1 MMKKSIKTIL
11 SNQLSRKYK
20 FIASPILKRA
30 KSKYQKKVNQYA
42 QLYHSTSIKPH
53 QILYQVRDGKSI
65 TDSPYAIFLGL
76 NVHEAFSNYQHI
88 WVVDHPDTLVF
99 YQEKFKVFQNVLF
112 VIKESNEYLKALTE
126 SKFLINNATFPA
138 YFTKK
143 PQQIYI
149 NTWHGTPL
157 KHMGFDVKNNLKGSQ
172 NTMKN
177 FLASDYMISP
187 NAHTT
192 NIFKHAFKLDGLYS
206 GEILEMGYPRIDL
219 TINTT
224 AKEARKYLAEHLNLK
239 KKPII
244 LYCPTWRGKNVNDP
258 ENSLL
263 NVFEEIKLLNQKL
276 PYQVLVKVHPFVYSK
291 AKEMPELKPYL
302 VPDFLDTNQL
312 MPAVDLMITD
322 YSSIFFDFLVTDKPI
337 VFYVPDLDKYQ
348 NERGV
353 YINLCALPGPVAD
366 NIQDVITLVSNE
378 SYKDADVQEKYA
390 KFKHDFVN
398 YENGSVTERLIE
410 SVFLNQQDTSSK
422 NASHQ
427 QKEKILLYPGGMKHN
442 GITTSVINLLAN
454 INYDKYDVTVFTNN
468 TNNVEQLNNLQSL
481 NDNVRIVLRRGPM
494 IATFKELYQN
504 EFVRQRGIYKSFE
517 KRLYPKALFEREFRK
532 IFGDSQFDYAIDYS
546 GYAMFWSN
554 LILASGAKKKYI
566 LLHSDI
572 KSDMERTV
580 KGKRPHYQNLKGV
593 ISLYPYFDK
602 LVSVSEATKKLNQ
615 SNFGGL
621 KLKNRHIASR
631 NTINIKKINQ
641 LVDDDSDLF
650 EKNGTPVLATLTE
663 HGMEAIEFSQDDFKI
678 VSVGRLSPEKGFDLL
693 IKAVAEL
700 VPKYPQ
706 LKLYILGDGPLKGTL
721 KSLVEQLGIQN
732 HVYFLGQR
740 RNPFYI
746 VKRAD
751 VFALTSHYEGQSMV
765 ILEALTV
772 GTNVLASDIIAN
784 RYVLEDEKYGMLV
797 EKNEVDI
804 AKGLEQ
810 FINGTNKDY
819 AKFDAVAYNEE
830 TIQEFYSL
838 LER

>member
-76 NVHEAFSNYQHI
+76 NAHETFSNYQHI

-99 YQEKFKVFQNVLF
+99 YQEKFKVFQNVSF

-157 KHMGFDVKNNLKGSQ
+157 KYMGFDVKNNLKGSQ

-206 GEILEMGYPRIDL
+206 GEILEIGYPRIDL

-224 AKEARKYLAEHLNLK
+224 ANEAREYLAEHLNLK
-239 KKPII
+239 KNPII

-276 PYQVLVKVHPFVYSK
+276 PHQVLVKVHPFVYSK

-353 YINLCALPGPVAD
+353 YIDLCALPGPVAD

-390 KFKHDFVN
+390 KFKHNFVN

-422 NASHQ
+422 NASHH

-554 LILASGAKKKYI
+554 LVLASGAKKKYI

-631 NTINIKKINQ
+631 NTINIEKINQ

-650 EKNGTPVLATLTE
+650 EKNGTPVLPTLTE

-700 VPKYPQ
+700 APKYPQ

-740 RNPFYI
+740 RNPFFI

>member
-1 MMKKSIKTIL
+1 MKKSIKTIL

-76 NVHEAFSNYQHI
+76 NAHETFSNYQHI

-99 YQEKFKVFQNVLF
+99 YQEKFKVFQNVSF

-206 GEILEMGYPRIDL
+206 GEILEIGYPRIDL

-224 AKEARKYLAEHLNLK
+224 ANEAREYLAEHLNLK
-239 KKPII
+239 KNPII

-276 PYQVLVKVHPFVYSK
+276 PHQVLVKVHPFVYSK

-353 YINLCALPGPVAD
+353 YIDLCALPGPVAD

-378 SYKDADVQEKYA
+378 SYKDADVQGKYA
-390 KFKHDFVN
+390 KFKHNFVN

-422 NASHQ
+422 NASHH

-554 LILASGAKKKYI
+554 LVLASGAKKKYI

-650 EKNGTPVLATLTE
+650 EKNGTPVLPTLTE

-700 VPKYPQ
+700 APKYPQ

-740 RNPFYI
+740 RNPFFI

-772 GTNVLASDIIAN
+772 GTHVLASDIIAN

>member
-76 NVHEAFSNYQHI
+76 NAHETFSNYQHI

-99 YQEKFKVFQNVLF
+99 YQEKFKVFQNVSF

-143 PQQIYI
+143 PEQVYI

-192 NIFKHAFKLDGLYS
+192 NIFKYAFKLDGLYS
-206 GEILEMGYPRIDL
+206 GEILEIGYPRIDL

-224 AKEARKYLAEHLNLK
+224 ANEAREYLAEHLNLK
-239 KKPII
+239 KNPII

-263 NVFEEIKLLNQKL
+263 NIFEEIKLLNQKL
-276 PYQVLVKVHPFVYSK
+276 PHQVLVKVHPFVYSK

-353 YINLCALPGPVAD
+353 YIDLCALPGPVAD

-390 KFKHDFVN
+390 KFKHNFVN

-422 NASHQ
+422 NASHH

-554 LILASGAKKKYI
+554 LVLASGAKKKYI

-631 NTINIKKINQ
+631 NTINIEKINQ
-641 LVDDDSDLF
+641 LVDEDSDLF
-650 EKNGTPVLATLTE
+650 EKNGTPVLPTLTE

-700 VPKYPQ
+700 APKYPQ

-740 RNPFYI
+740 RNPFFI

-772 GTNVLASDIIAN
+772 GTHVLASDIIAN

-819 AKFDAVAYNEE
+819 TKFDAVAYNEE

>member
-76 NVHEAFSNYQHI
+76 NAHETFSNYQHI

-99 YQEKFKVFQNVLF
+99 YQEKFKVFQNVSF

-143 PQQIYI
+143 PEQVYI

-177 FLASDYMISP
+177 FLASDYIISP

-192 NIFKHAFKLDGLYS
+192 NIFKHTFKLDGLYS
-206 GEILEMGYPRIDL
+206 GEILEIGYPRIDL

-224 AKEARKYLAEHLNLK
+224 ANEAREYLAEHLNLK
-239 KKPII
+239 KNPII

-263 NVFEEIKLLNQKL
+263 NIFEEIKLLNQKL
-276 PYQVLVKVHPFVYSK
+276 PHQVLVKVHPFVYSK

-353 YINLCALPGPVAD
+353 YIDLCALPGPVAD

-390 KFKHDFVN
+390 KFKHNFVN

-422 NASHQ
+422 NASHH

-554 LILASGAKKKYI
+554 LVLASGAKKKYI

-631 NTINIKKINQ
+631 NTINIEKINQ

-650 EKNGTPVLATLTE
+650 EKNGTPVLPTLTE

-700 VPKYPQ
+700 APKYPQ

-740 RNPFYI
+740 RNPFFI

-772 GTNVLASDIIAN
+772 GTHVLASDIIAN

>member
-76 NVHEAFSNYQHI
+76 NAHETFSNYQHI

-99 YQEKFKVFQNVLF
+99 YQEKFKVFQNVSF

-143 PQQIYI
+143 PEQVYI

-206 GEILEMGYPRIDL
+206 GEILEIGYPRIDL

-224 AKEARKYLAEHLNLK
+224 ANEAREYLAEHLNLK
-239 KKPII
+239 KNPII

-263 NVFEEIKLLNQKL
+263 NIFEEIKLLNQKL
-276 PYQVLVKVHPFVYSK
+276 PHQVLVKVHPFVYSK

-353 YINLCALPGPVAD
+353 YIDLCALPGPVAD

-390 KFKHDFVN
+390 KFKHNFVN

-422 NASHQ
+422 NASHH

-554 LILASGAKKKYI
+554 LVLASDAKKKYI

-631 NTINIKKINQ
+631 NTINIEKINQ

-650 EKNGTPVLATLTE
+650 EKNGTPVLPTLTE

-700 VPKYPQ
+700 APKYPQ

-740 RNPFYI
+740 RNPFFI

>member
-76 NVHEAFSNYQHI
+76 NAHETFSNYQHI
-88 WVVDHPDTLVF
+88 WVVNHPDTLVF
-99 YQEKFKVFQNVLF
+99 YQEKFKVFQNVSF

-206 GEILEMGYPRIDL
+206 GEILEIGYPRIDL

-224 AKEARKYLAEHLNLK
+224 ANEAREYLAEHLNLK
-239 KKPII
+239 KNPII

-276 PYQVLVKVHPFVYSK
+276 PHQVLVKVHPFVYSK

-353 YINLCALPGPVAD
+353 YIDLCALPGPVAD

-378 SYKDADVQEKYA
+378 SYKDADVQGKYA
-390 KFKHDFVN
+390 KFKHNFVN

-422 NASHQ
+422 NASHH

-454 INYDKYDVTVFTNN
+454 INYDKYDVIVFTNN

-554 LILASGAKKKYI
+554 LVLASGAKKKYI

-631 NTINIKKINQ
+631 NTINIEKINQ

-650 EKNGTPVLATLTE
+650 EKNGTPVLPTLTE

-700 VPKYPQ
+700 APKYPQ

-740 RNPFYI
+740 RNPFFI

-772 GTNVLASDIIAN
+772 GTHVLASDIIAN

-819 AKFDAVAYNEE
+819 TKFDAVAYNEE

>member
-76 NVHEAFSNYQHI
+76 NAHETFSNYQHI
-88 WVVDHPDTLVF
+88 WVVNHPDTLVF
-99 YQEKFKVFQNVLF
+99 YQEKFKVFQNVSF

-206 GEILEMGYPRIDL
+206 GEILEIGYPRIDL

-224 AKEARKYLAEHLNLK
+224 ANEAREYLAEHLNLK
-239 KKPII
+239 KNPII

-263 NVFEEIKLLNQKL
+263 NIFEEIKLLNQKL
-276 PYQVLVKVHPFVYSK
+276 PHQVLVKVHPFVYSK

-353 YINLCALPGPVAD
+353 YIDLCALPGPVAD

-390 KFKHDFVN
+390 KFKHNFVN

-422 NASHQ
+422 NASHH

-554 LILASGAKKKYI
+554 LVLASGAKKKYI

-631 NTINIKKINQ
+631 NTINIEKINQ

-650 EKNGTPVLATLTE
+650 EKNGTPVLPTLTE

-700 VPKYPQ
+700 APKYPQ

-740 RNPFYI
+740 RNPFFI

-819 AKFDAVAYNEE
+819 AKFNAVAYNEE

>member
-1 MMKKSIKTIL
+1 MKKSIKTIL

-76 NVHEAFSNYQHI
+76 NAHETFSNYQHI

-99 YQEKFKVFQNVLF
+99 YQEKFKVFQNVSF

-143 PQQIYI
+143 PQQLYI

-206 GEILEMGYPRIDL
+206 GEILEIGYPRIDL

-224 AKEARKYLAEHLNLK
+224 ANEAREYLAEHLNLK
-239 KKPII
+239 KNPII

-276 PYQVLVKVHPFVYSK
+276 PHQVLVKVHPFVYSK

-353 YINLCALPGPVAD
+353 YIDLCALPGPVAD

-378 SYKDADVQEKYA
+378 SYKDADVQGKYA
-390 KFKHDFVN
+390 KFKHNFVN

-422 NASHQ
+422 NASHH

-554 LILASGAKKKYI
+554 LVLASGAKKKYI

-631 NTINIKKINQ
+631 NTINIEKINQ

-650 EKNGTPVLATLTE
+650 EKNGTPVLPTLTE

-700 VPKYPQ
+700 APKYPQ

-740 RNPFYI
+740 RNPFFI

-772 GTNVLASDIIAN
+772 GTHVLASDIIAN

-819 AKFDAVAYNEE
+819 TKFDAVAYNEE

>member
-76 NVHEAFSNYQHI
+76 NAHETFSNYQHI

-99 YQEKFKVFQNVLF
+99 YQEKFKVFQNVSF

-143 PQQIYI
+143 PEQVYI

-206 GEILEMGYPRIDL
+206 GEILEIGYPRIDL

-224 AKEARKYLAEHLNLK
+224 ANEAREYLAEHLNLK
-239 KKPII
+239 KNPII

-276 PYQVLVKVHPFVYSK
+276 PHQVLVKVHPFVYSK

-353 YINLCALPGPVAD
+353 YIDLCALPGPVAD

-390 KFKHDFVN
+390 KFKHNFVN

-422 NASHQ
+422 NASHH

-554 LILASGAKKKYI
+554 LVLASGAKKKYI

-631 NTINIKKINQ
+631 NTINIEKINQ

-650 EKNGTPVLATLTE
+650 EKNGTPVLPTLTE

-700 VPKYPQ
+700 APKYPQ

-740 RNPFYI
+740 RNPFFI

-784 RYVLEDEKYGMLV
+784 RYVLEDEKFGMLV

>member
-1 MMKKSIKTIL
+1 MKKSIKTIL

-76 NVHEAFSNYQHI
+76 NAHETFSNYQHI

-99 YQEKFKVFQNVLF
+99 YQEKFKVFQNVSF

-206 GEILEMGYPRIDL
+206 GEILEIGYPRIDL

-224 AKEARKYLAEHLNLK
+224 ANEAREYLAEHLNLK
-239 KKPII
+239 KNPII

-258 ENSLL
+258 ENTLL
-263 NVFEEIKLLNQKL
+263 NIFEEIKLLNQKL
-276 PYQVLVKVHPFVYSK
+276 PHQVLVKVHPFVYSK

-353 YINLCALPGPVAD
+353 YIDLCALPGPVAD

-390 KFKHDFVN
+390 KFKHNFVN

-422 NASHQ
+422 NASHH

-554 LILASGAKKKYI
+554 LVLASGAKKKYI

-631 NTINIKKINQ
+631 NTINIEKINQ

-650 EKNGTPVLATLTE
+650 EKNGTPVLPTLTE

-700 VPKYPQ
+700 APKYPQ

-740 RNPFYI
+740 RNPFFI

-772 GTNVLASDIIAN
+772 GTHVLASDIIAN

-819 AKFDAVAYNEE
+819 TKFDAVAYNEE

>member
-1 MMKKSIKTIL
+1 MKKSIKTIL

-76 NVHEAFSNYQHI
+76 NAHETFSNYQHI

-99 YQEKFKVFQNVLF
+99 YQEKFKVFQNVSF

-143 PQQIYI
+143 PEQVYI

-206 GEILEMGYPRIDL
+206 GEILEIGYPRIDL

-224 AKEARKYLAEHLNLK
+224 ANEAREYLAEHLNLK
-239 KKPII
+239 KSPII

-263 NVFEEIKLLNQKL
+263 NIFEEIKLLNQKL
-276 PYQVLVKVHPFVYSK
+276 PHQVLVKVHPFVYSK

-353 YINLCALPGPVAD
+353 YIDLCALPGPVAD

-390 KFKHDFVN
+390 KFKHNFVN

-422 NASHQ
+422 NASHH

-631 NTINIKKINQ
+631 NTINIEKINQ

-650 EKNGTPVLATLTE
+650 EKNGTPVLPTLTE

-700 VPKYPQ
+700 APKYPQ

-740 RNPFYI
+740 RNPFFI

-819 AKFDAVAYNEE
+819 TKFDAVAYNEE

>member
-1 MMKKSIKTIL
+1 MKKSIKTIL

-76 NVHEAFSNYQHI
+76 NAHETFSNYQHI

-99 YQEKFKVFQNVLF
+99 YQEKFKVFQNVSF

-157 KHMGFDVKNNLKGSQ
+157 KHMGFNVKNNLKGSQ

-206 GEILEMGYPRIDL
+206 GEILEIGYPRIDL

-224 AKEARKYLAEHLNLK
+224 ANEAREYLAEHLNLK

-276 PYQVLVKVHPFVYSK
+276 PHQVLVKVHPFVYSK

-353 YINLCALPGPVAD
+353 YIDLCALPGPVAD

-390 KFKHDFVN
+390 KFKHNFVN

-422 NASHQ
+422 NASHH

-554 LILASGAKKKYI
+554 LVLASGAKKKYI

-631 NTINIKKINQ
+631 NTINIEKINQ

-650 EKNGTPVLATLTE
+650 EKNGTPVLPTLTE

-700 VPKYPQ
+700 APKYPQ

-740 RNPFYI
+740 RNPFFI

>member
-76 NVHEAFSNYQHI
+76 NAHETFSNYQHI

-99 YQEKFKVFQNVLF
+99 YQEKFKVFQNVSF

-206 GEILEMGYPRIDL
+206 GEILEIGYPRIDL

-224 AKEARKYLAEHLNLK
+224 ANEAREYLAEHLNLK
-239 KKPII
+239 KNPII

-276 PYQVLVKVHPFVYSK
+276 PHQVLVKVHPFVYSK

-353 YINLCALPGPVAD
+353 YIDLCALPGPVAD

-390 KFKHDFVN
+390 KFKHNFVN

-422 NASHQ
+422 NASHH

-554 LILASGAKKKYI
+554 LVLASGAKKKYI

-631 NTINIKKINQ
+631 NTINIEKINQ

-650 EKNGTPVLATLTE
+650 EKNGTPVLPTLTE

-700 VPKYPQ
+700 APKYPQ
-706 LKLYILGDGPLKGTL
+706 LKLYILGDGPLKVTL

-740 RNPFYI
+740 RNPFFI

-772 GTNVLASDIIAN
+772 GTHVLASDIIAN

>member
-76 NVHEAFSNYQHI
+76 NAHETFSNYQHI

-99 YQEKFKVFQNVLF
+99 YQEKFKVFQNVSF

-206 GEILEMGYPRIDL
+206 GEILEIGYPRIDL

-224 AKEARKYLAEHLNLK
+224 ANEAREYLAEHLNLK
-239 KKPII
+239 KNPII

-276 PYQVLVKVHPFVYSK
+276 PHQVLVKVHPFVYSK

-353 YINLCALPGPVAD
+353 YIDLCALPGPVAD

-378 SYKDADVQEKYA
+378 SYKDADVQGKYA
-390 KFKHDFVN
+390 KFKHNFVN
-398 YENGSVTERLIE
+398 YENGSMTERLIE

-422 NASHQ
+422 NASHH

-554 LILASGAKKKYI
+554 LVLASGAKKKYI

-631 NTINIKKINQ
+631 NTINIEKINQ

-650 EKNGTPVLATLTE
+650 EKNGTPVLPTLTE

-700 VPKYPQ
+700 APKYPQ

-740 RNPFYI
+740 RNPFFI

-772 GTNVLASDIIAN
+772 GTHVLASDIIAN

-819 AKFDAVAYNEE
+819 TKFDAVAYNEE

>member
-76 NVHEAFSNYQHI
+76 NAHETFSNYQHI

-99 YQEKFKVFQNVLF
+99 YQEKFKVFQNVSF

-206 GEILEMGYPRIDL
+206 GEILEIGYPRIDL

-224 AKEARKYLAEHLNLK
+224 ANEAREYLAEHLNLK
-239 KKPII
+239 KNPII

-276 PYQVLVKVHPFVYSK
+276 PHQVLVKVHPFVYSK

-353 YINLCALPGPVAD
+353 YIDLCALPGPVAD

-378 SYKDADVQEKYA
+378 SYKDADVQGKYA
-390 KFKHDFVN
+390 KFKHNFVN

-422 NASHQ
+422 NASHH

-554 LILASGAKKKYI
+554 LVLASGAKKKYI

-631 NTINIKKINQ
+631 NTINIEKINQ

-650 EKNGTPVLATLTE
+650 EKNGTPVLPTLTE

-700 VPKYPQ
+700 APKYPQ

-740 RNPFYI
+740 RNPFFI

-772 GTNVLASDIIAN
+772 GTHVLASDITAN

>member
-76 NVHEAFSNYQHI
+76 NAHETFSNYQHI

-99 YQEKFKVFQNVLF
+99 YQEKFKVFQNVSF

-206 GEILEMGYPRIDL
+206 GEILEIGYPRIDL

-224 AKEARKYLAEHLNLK
+224 ANEAREYLAEHLNLK
-239 KKPII
+239 KNPII

-258 ENSLL
+258 ENTLL
-263 NVFEEIKLLNQKL
+263 NIFEEIKLLNQKL
-276 PYQVLVKVHPFVYSK
+276 PHQVLVKVHPFVYSK

-353 YINLCALPGPVAD
+353 YIDLCALPGPVAD

-390 KFKHDFVN
+390 KFKHNFVN

-422 NASHQ
+422 NASHH

-554 LILASGAKKKYI
+554 LVLASGAKKKYI

-631 NTINIKKINQ
+631 NTINIEKINQ

-650 EKNGTPVLATLTE
+650 EKNGTPVLPTLTE

-700 VPKYPQ
+700 APKYPQ

-740 RNPFYI
+740 RNPFFI

>member
-1 MMKKSIKTIL
+1 
-11 SNQLSRKYK
+11 
-20 FIASPILKRA
+20 
-30 KSKYQKKVNQYA
+30 
-42 QLYHSTSIKPH
+42 
-53 QILYQVRDGKSI
+53 
-65 TDSPYAIFLGL
+65 
-76 NVHEAFSNYQHI
+76 
-88 WVVDHPDTLVF
+88 
-99 YQEKFKVFQNVLF
+99 
-112 VIKESNEYLKALTE
+112 
-126 SKFLINNATFPA
+126 
-138 YFTKK
+138 
-143 PQQIYI
+143 QQIYI

-206 GEILEMGYPRIDL
+206 GEILEIGYPRIDL

-224 AKEARKYLAEHLNLK
+224 ANEAREYLAEHLNLK
-239 KKPII
+239 KNPII

-276 PYQVLVKVHPFVYSK
+276 PHQVLVKVHPFVYSK

-353 YINLCALPGPVAD
+353 YIDLCALPGPVAD

-378 SYKDADVQEKYA
+378 SYKDADVQGKYA
-390 KFKHDFVN
+390 KFKHNFVN

-422 NASHQ
+422 NASHH

-554 LILASGAKKKYI
+554 LVLASGAKKKYI

-631 NTINIKKINQ
+631 NTINIEKINQ

-650 EKNGTPVLATLTE
+650 EKNGTPVLPTLTE

-700 VPKYPQ
+700 APKYPQ

-740 RNPFYI
+740 RNPFFI

-772 GTNVLASDIIAN
+772 GTHVLASDIIAN

-819 AKFDAVAYNEE
+819 TKFDAVAYNEE

>member
-76 NVHEAFSNYQHI
+76 NAHETFSNYQHI
-88 WVVDHPDTLVF
+88 WIVDHPDTLVF
-99 YQEKFKVFQNVLF
+99 YQEKFKVFQNVSF

-206 GEILEMGYPRIDL
+206 GEILEIGYPRIDL

-224 AKEARKYLAEHLNLK
+224 ANEAREYLAEHLNLK
-239 KKPII
+239 KNPII

-276 PYQVLVKVHPFVYSK
+276 PHQVLVKVHPFVYSK

-353 YINLCALPGPVAD
+353 YIDLCALPGPVAD

-378 SYKDADVQEKYA
+378 SYKDADVQGKYA
-390 KFKHDFVN
+390 KFKHNFVN

-422 NASHQ
+422 NASHH

-554 LILASGAKKKYI
+554 LVLASGAKKKYI

-631 NTINIKKINQ
+631 NTINIEKINQ

-650 EKNGTPVLATLTE
+650 EKNGTPVLPTLTE

-700 VPKYPQ
+700 APKYPQ

-740 RNPFYI
+740 RNPFFI

-772 GTNVLASDIIAN
+772 GTHVLASDIIAN

-819 AKFDAVAYNEE
+819 TKFDAVAYNEE

>member
-65 TDSPYAIFLGL
+65 TDSPYAFFLGL
-76 NVHEAFSNYQHI
+76 NAHETFSNYQHI

-99 YQEKFKVFQNVLF
+99 YQEKFKVFQNVSF

-143 PQQIYI
+143 PEQVYI

-206 GEILEMGYPRIDL
+206 GEILEIGYPRIDL

-224 AKEARKYLAEHLNLK
+224 ANEAREYLAEHLNLK
-239 KKPII
+239 KNPII

-263 NVFEEIKLLNQKL
+263 NIFEEIKLLNQKL
-276 PYQVLVKVHPFVYSK
+276 PHQVLVKVHPFVYSK

-353 YINLCALPGPVAD
+353 YIDLCALPGPVAD

-390 KFKHDFVN
+390 KFKHNFVN

-422 NASHQ
+422 NASHH

-615 SNFGGL
+615 TNFGGL

-663 HGMEAIEFSQDDFKI
+663 HGMEGIEFSQDDFKI

-700 VPKYPQ
+700 APKYPQ

-740 RNPFYI
+740 RNPFFI

-819 AKFDAVAYNEE
+819 TKFDAVAYNEE

>member
-76 NVHEAFSNYQHI
+76 NAHETFSNYQHI

-99 YQEKFKVFQNVLF
+99 YQEKFKVFQNVSF

-206 GEILEMGYPRIDL
+206 GEILEIGYPRIDL

-224 AKEARKYLAEHLNLK
+224 ANEAREYLAEHLNLK
-239 KKPII
+239 KNPII

-276 PYQVLVKVHPFVYSK
+276 PHQVLVKVHPFVYSK

-353 YINLCALPGPVAD
+353 YIDLCALPGPVAD

-390 KFKHDFVN
+390 KFKHNFVN

-422 NASHQ
+422 NASHH

-554 LILASGAKKKYI
+554 LVLASGAKKKYI

-631 NTINIKKINQ
+631 NTINIEKINQ

-650 EKNGTPVLATLTE
+650 EKNGTPVLPTLTE

-700 VPKYPQ
+700 APKYPQ

-740 RNPFYI
+740 RNPFFI

-772 GTNVLASDIIAN
+772 GTHVLASDIIAN

>member
-76 NVHEAFSNYQHI
+76 NAHETFSNYQHI

-99 YQEKFKVFQNVLF
+99 YQEKFKVFQNVSF

-143 PQQIYI
+143 PEQVYI

-206 GEILEMGYPRIDL
+206 GEILEIGYPRIDL

-224 AKEARKYLAEHLNLK
+224 ANEAREYLAEHLNLK
-239 KKPII
+239 KNPII

-276 PYQVLVKVHPFVYSK
+276 PHQVLVKVHPFVYSK

-353 YINLCALPGPVAD
+353 YIDLCALPGPVAD

-390 KFKHDFVN
+390 KFKHNFVN

-422 NASHQ
+422 NASHH

-554 LILASGAKKKYI
+554 LVLASGAKKKYI

-631 NTINIKKINQ
+631 NTINIEKINQ

-650 EKNGTPVLATLTE
+650 EKNGTPVLPTLTE

-700 VPKYPQ
+700 APKYPQ

-740 RNPFYI
+740 RNPFFI

-772 GTNVLASDIIAN
+772 GTHVLASDIIAN

-819 AKFDAVAYNEE
+819 TKFDAVAYNEE

>member
-1 MMKKSIKTIL
+1 M
-11 SNQLSRKYK
+11 
-20 FIASPILKRA
+20 
-30 KSKYQKKVNQYA
+30 
-42 QLYHSTSIKPH
+42 YHSTSIKPH

-76 NVHEAFSNYQHI
+76 NAHETFSNYQHI

-99 YQEKFKVFQNVLF
+99 YQEKFKVFQNVSF

-206 GEILEMGYPRIDL
+206 GEILEIGYPRIDL

-224 AKEARKYLAEHLNLK
+224 ANEAREYLAEHLNLK
-239 KKPII
+239 KNPII

-276 PYQVLVKVHPFVYSK
+276 PHQVLVKVHPFVYSK

-353 YINLCALPGPVAD
+353 YIDLCALPGPVAD

-378 SYKDADVQEKYA
+378 SYKDADVQGKYA
-390 KFKHDFVN
+390 KFKHNFVN

-422 NASHQ
+422 NASHH

-554 LILASGAKKKYI
+554 LVLASGAKKKYI

-631 NTINIKKINQ
+631 NTINIEKINQ

-650 EKNGTPVLATLTE
+650 EKNGTPVLPTLTE

-700 VPKYPQ
+700 APKYPQ

-740 RNPFYI
+740 RNPFFI

-772 GTNVLASDIIAN
+772 GTHVLASDIIAN

>member
-76 NVHEAFSNYQHI
+76 NAHETFSNYQHI

-99 YQEKFKVFQNVLF
+99 YQEKFKVFQNVSF

-143 PQQIYI
+143 PEQVYI

-206 GEILEMGYPRIDL
+206 GEILEIGYPRIDL

-224 AKEARKYLAEHLNLK
+224 ANEAREYLAEHLNLK
-239 KKPII
+239 KNPII

-263 NVFEEIKLLNQKL
+263 NIFEEIKLLNQKL
-276 PYQVLVKVHPFVYSK
+276 PHQVLVKVHPFVYSK

-353 YINLCALPGPVAD
+353 YIDLCALPGPVAD

-390 KFKHDFVN
+390 KFKHNFVN

-422 NASHQ
+422 NASHH

-554 LILASGAKKKYI
+554 LVLASGAKKKYI

-631 NTINIKKINQ
+631 NTINIEKINQ

-650 EKNGTPVLATLTE
+650 EKNGTPVLPTLTE

-700 VPKYPQ
+700 APKYPQ

-740 RNPFYI
+740 RNPFFI

-819 AKFDAVAYNEE
+819 AKFDAVAYN
-830 TIQEFYSL
+830 
-838 LER
+838 

>member
-76 NVHEAFSNYQHI
+76 NAHETFSNYQHI

-99 YQEKFKVFQNVLF
+99 YQEKFKVFQNVSF

-143 PQQIYI
+143 PEQVYI

-206 GEILEMGYPRIDL
+206 GEILEIGYPRIDL

-224 AKEARKYLAEHLNLK
+224 ANEAREYLAEHLNLK
-239 KKPII
+239 KNPII

-263 NVFEEIKLLNQKL
+263 NIFEEIKLLNQKL
-276 PYQVLVKVHPFVYSK
+276 PHQVLVKVHPFVYSK

-353 YINLCALPGPVAD
+353 YIDLCALPGPVAD

-378 SYKDADVQEKYA
+378 SYKDADVQGKYA
-390 KFKHDFVN
+390 KFKHNFVN

-422 NASHQ
+422 NASHH

-554 LILASGAKKKYI
+554 LVLASGAKKKYI

-631 NTINIKKINQ
+631 NTINIEKINQ

-650 EKNGTPVLATLTE
+650 EKNGTPVLPTLTE

-700 VPKYPQ
+700 APKYPQ

-740 RNPFYI
+740 RNPFFI

-772 GTNVLASDIIAN
+772 GTHVLASDIIAN

>member
-1 MMKKSIKTIL
+1 
-11 SNQLSRKYK
+11 
-20 FIASPILKRA
+20 ILKRA

-76 NVHEAFSNYQHI
+76 NAHETFSNYQHI

-99 YQEKFKVFQNVLF
+99 YQEKFKVFQNVSF

-206 GEILEMGYPRIDL
+206 GEILEIGYPRIDL

-224 AKEARKYLAEHLNLK
+224 ANEAREYLAEHLNLK
-239 KKPII
+239 KNPII

-276 PYQVLVKVHPFVYSK
+276 PHQVLVKVHPFVYSK

-353 YINLCALPGPVAD
+353 YIGLCALPGPVAD

-390 KFKHDFVN
+390 KFKHNFVN

-422 NASHQ
+422 NASHH

-554 LILASGAKKKYI
+554 LVLASGAKKKYI

-631 NTINIKKINQ
+631 NTINIEKINQ

-650 EKNGTPVLATLTE
+650 EKNGTPVLPTLTE

-700 VPKYPQ
+700 APKYPQ

-740 RNPFYI
+740 RNPFFI

-772 GTNVLASDIIAN
+772 GTHVLASDIIAN

>member
-1 MMKKSIKTIL
+1 MKKSIKTIL

-76 NVHEAFSNYQHI
+76 NAHETFSNYQHI

-99 YQEKFKVFQNVLF
+99 YQEKFKVFQNVSF

-206 GEILEMGYPRIDL
+206 GEILEIGYPRIDL

-224 AKEARKYLAEHLNLK
+224 ANEAREYLAEHLNLK
-239 KKPII
+239 KNPII

-276 PYQVLVKVHPFVYSK
+276 PHQVLVKVHPFVYSK

-353 YINLCALPGPVAD
+353 YIGLCALPGPVAD

-390 KFKHDFVN
+390 KFKHNFVN

-422 NASHQ
+422 NASHH

-554 LILASGAKKKYI
+554 LVLASGAKKKYI

-593 ISLYPYFDK
+593 ISLYQYFDK

-631 NTINIKKINQ
+631 NTINIEKINQ

-650 EKNGTPVLATLTE
+650 EKNGTPVLPTLTE

-700 VPKYPQ
+700 APKYPQ

-740 RNPFYI
+740 RNPFFI

>member
-76 NVHEAFSNYQHI
+76 NAHETFSNYQHI

-99 YQEKFKVFQNVLF
+99 YQEKFKVFQNVSF

-126 SKFLINNATFPA
+126 SKCLINNATFPA

-206 GEILEMGYPRIDL
+206 GEILEIGYPRIDL

-224 AKEARKYLAEHLNLK
+224 ANEAREYLAEHLNLK
-239 KKPII
+239 KNPII

-276 PYQVLVKVHPFVYSK
+276 PHQVLVKVHPFVYSK

-353 YINLCALPGPVAD
+353 YIDLCALPGPVAD

-390 KFKHDFVN
+390 KFKHNFVN

-422 NASHQ
+422 NASHH

-554 LILASGAKKKYI
+554 LVLASGAKKKYI

-631 NTINIKKINQ
+631 NTINIEKINQ

-650 EKNGTPVLATLTE
+650 EKNGTPVLPTLTE

-700 VPKYPQ
+700 APKYPQ

-740 RNPFYI
+740 RNPFFI

-772 GTNVLASDIIAN
+772 GTHVLASDIIAN

>member
-1 MMKKSIKTIL
+1 MKKSIKTIL

-76 NVHEAFSNYQHI
+76 NAHETFSNYQHI

-99 YQEKFKVFQNVLF
+99 YQEKFKVFQNVSF

-206 GEILEMGYPRIDL
+206 GEILEIGYPRIDL

-224 AKEARKYLAEHLNLK
+224 ANEAREYLAEHLNLK
-239 KKPII
+239 KNPII

-276 PYQVLVKVHPFVYSK
+276 PHQVLVKVHPFVYSK

-353 YINLCALPGPVAD
+353 YIGLCALPGPVAD

-390 KFKHDFVN
+390 KFKHNFVN

-422 NASHQ
+422 NASHH

-554 LILASGAKKKYI
+554 LVLASGAKKKYI

-631 NTINIKKINQ
+631 NTINIEKINQ

-650 EKNGTPVLATLTE
+650 EKNGTPVLPTLTE

-700 VPKYPQ
+700 APKYPQ

-740 RNPFYI
+740 RNPFFI

>member
-1 MMKKSIKTIL
+1 MKKSIKTIL

-76 NVHEAFSNYQHI
+76 NAHETFSNYQHI

-99 YQEKFKVFQNVLF
+99 YQEKFKVFQNVSF

-143 PQQIYI
+143 PEQVYI

-206 GEILEMGYPRIDL
+206 GEILEIGYPRIDL

-224 AKEARKYLAEHLNLK
+224 ANEAREYLAEHLNLK
-239 KKPII
+239 KNPII

-263 NVFEEIKLLNQKL
+263 NIFEEIKLLNQKL
-276 PYQVLVKVHPFVYSK
+276 PHQVLVKVHPFVYSK

-353 YINLCALPGPVAD
+353 YIDLCALPGPVAD

-378 SYKDADVQEKYA
+378 SYKDADVQGKYA
-390 KFKHDFVN
+390 KFKHNFVN

-422 NASHQ
+422 NASHH

-554 LILASGAKKKYI
+554 LVLASGAKKKYI

-631 NTINIKKINQ
+631 NTINIEKINQ

-650 EKNGTPVLATLTE
+650 EKNGTPVLPTLTE

-700 VPKYPQ
+700 APKYPQ

-740 RNPFYI
+740 RNPFFI

-772 GTNVLASDIIAN
+772 GTHVLASDIIAN

-819 AKFDAVAYNEE
+819 TKFDAVAYNEE

>member
-76 NVHEAFSNYQHI
+76 NAHETFSNYQHI

-99 YQEKFKVFQNVLF
+99 YQEKFKVFQNVSF

-206 GEILEMGYPRIDL
+206 GEILEIGYPRIDL

-224 AKEARKYLAEHLNLK
+224 ANEAREYLAEHLNLK
-239 KKPII
+239 KNPII

-263 NVFEEIKLLNQKL
+263 NIFEEIKLLNQKL
-276 PYQVLVKVHPFVYSK
+276 PHQVLVKVHPFVYSK

-353 YINLCALPGPVAD
+353 YIDLCALPGPVAD

-390 KFKHDFVN
+390 KFKHNFVN

-422 NASHQ
+422 NASHH

-554 LILASGAKKKYI
+554 LVLASGAKKKYI

-631 NTINIKKINQ
+631 NTINIEKINQ

-650 EKNGTPVLATLTE
+650 EKNGTPVLPTLTE

-700 VPKYPQ
+700 APKYPQ

-740 RNPFYI
+740 RNPFFI

>member
-76 NVHEAFSNYQHI
+76 NAHETFSNYQHI

-99 YQEKFKVFQNVLF
+99 YQEKFKVFQNVSF

-143 PQQIYI
+143 PEQVYI

-192 NIFKHAFKLDGLYS
+192 NIFKYAFKLDGLYS
-206 GEILEMGYPRIDL
+206 GEILEIGYPRIDL

-224 AKEARKYLAEHLNLK
+224 ANEAREYLAEHLNLK
-239 KKPII
+239 KNPII

-263 NVFEEIKLLNQKL
+263 NIFEEIKLLNQKL
-276 PYQVLVKVHPFVYSK
+276 PHQVLVKLHPFVYSK

-353 YINLCALPGPVAD
+353 YIDLCALPGPVAD

-390 KFKHDFVN
+390 KFKHNFVN

-422 NASHQ
+422 NASHH

-700 VPKYPQ
+700 APKYPQ

-740 RNPFYI
+740 RNPFFI

-772 GTNVLASDIIAN
+772 GTHVLASDIIAN

-819 AKFDAVAYNEE
+819 TKFDAVAYNEE

>member
-65 TDSPYAIFLGL
+65 TDRPYAIFLGL
-76 NVHEAFSNYQHI
+76 NAHETFSNYQHI

-99 YQEKFKVFQNVLF
+99 YQEKFKVFQNVSF

-206 GEILEMGYPRIDL
+206 GEILEIGYPRIDL

-224 AKEARKYLAEHLNLK
+224 ANEAREYLAEHLNLK
-239 KKPII
+239 KNPII

-276 PYQVLVKVHPFVYSK
+276 PHQVLVKVHPFVYSK

-353 YINLCALPGPVAD
+353 YIDLCALPGPVAD

-378 SYKDADVQEKYA
+378 SYKDADVQGKYA
-390 KFKHDFVN
+390 KFKHNFVN

-422 NASHQ
+422 NASHH

-554 LILASGAKKKYI
+554 LVLASGAKKKYI

-631 NTINIKKINQ
+631 NTINIEKINQ

-650 EKNGTPVLATLTE
+650 EKNGTPVLPTLTE

-700 VPKYPQ
+700 APKYPQ

-740 RNPFYI
+740 RNPFFI

-772 GTNVLASDIIAN
+772 GTHVLASDIIAN

>member
-1 MMKKSIKTIL
+1 MKKSIKTIL

-42 QLYHSTSIKPH
+42 QLYHSTSIKLH

-76 NVHEAFSNYQHI
+76 NAHETFSNYQHI

-99 YQEKFKVFQNVLF
+99 YQEKFKVFQNVSF

-206 GEILEMGYPRIDL
+206 GEILEIGYPRIDL

-224 AKEARKYLAEHLNLK
+224 ANEAREYLAEHLNLK
-239 KKPII
+239 KNPII

-276 PYQVLVKVHPFVYSK
+276 PHQVLVKVHPFVYSK

-353 YINLCALPGPVAD
+353 YIDLCALPGPVAD

-390 KFKHDFVN
+390 KFKHNFVN

-422 NASHQ
+422 NASHH

-554 LILASGAKKKYI
+554 LVLASGAKKKYI

-631 NTINIKKINQ
+631 NTINIEKINQ

-650 EKNGTPVLATLTE
+650 EKNGTPVLPTLTE

-700 VPKYPQ
+700 APKYPQ

-740 RNPFYI
+740 RNPFFI

-772 GTNVLASDIIAN
+772 GTHVLASDIIAN
-784 RYVLEDEKYGMLV
+784 RYVLENEKYGMLV
-797 EKNEVDI
+797 EKNEANI

>member
-1 MMKKSIKTIL
+1 MMKKSVKAIL

-20 FIASPILKRA
+20 FVASPILKRA

-76 NVHEAFSNYQHI
+76 NANEGFSNYHHI
-88 WVVDHPDTLVF
+88 WVVDQPDTLTF
-99 YQEKFKVFQNVLF
+99 YQEKFKAFQNVSF

-143 PQQIYI
+143 SQQIYI

-192 NIFKHAFKLDGLYS
+192 HIFKHAFKLDGLYS
-206 GEILEMGYPRIDL
+206 GEILEIGYPRIDL
-219 TINTT
+219 TINTS
-224 AKEARKYLAEHLNLK
+224 ANEARNYLSEHLNVK
-239 KKPII
+239 EAPIL
-244 LYCPTWRGKNVNDP
+244 LYCPTWRGTDVNHP
-258 ENSLL
+258 EDSLSHIY
-263 NVFEEIKLLNQKL
+263 EEIQLLKQSL
-276 PYQVLVKVHPFVYSK
+276 PYQILVKVHPFIYSQ
-291 AKEMPELKPYL
+291 AQEIQALKPYL

-312 MPAVDLMITD
+312 IPAVDLMITD

-353 YINLCALPGPVAD
+353 YIDPSALPGPVAD
-366 NIQDVITLVSNE
+366 NIQDVMTLISNE
-378 SYKDADVQEKYA
+378 SYKNADVQEKYA
-390 KFKHDFVN
+390 KFKRDFVSC
-398 YENGSVTERLIE
+398 ENGSVTERLIE
-410 SVFLNQQDTSSK
+410 SVFLNQQDTSYK
-422 NASHQ
+422 NASHH

-454 INYDKYDVTVFTNN
+454 IDYDKYDVTVFTNN

-504 EFVRQRGIYKSFE
+504 EFIRQRGVYKSFE
-517 KRLYPKALFEREFRK
+517 QRIYPKTLFEREFRK

-631 NTINIKKINQ
+631 NTINIDKINQ
-641 LVDDDSDLF
+641 LVDDDGDLF
-650 EKNGTPVLATLTE
+650 EKNGKSVLPTLTE
-663 HGMEAIEFSQDDFKI
+663 KGMEAIEFSQDDFKI

-700 VPKYPQ
+700 APKYPQ

-721 KSLVEQLGIQN
+721 KSLVEQLGLQN

-797 EKNEVDI
+797 EKNEAHI

>member
-76 NVHEAFSNYQHI
+76 NAHETFSNYQHI

-99 YQEKFKVFQNVLF
+99 YQEKFKVFQNVSF

-143 PQQIYI
+143 PEQVYI

-206 GEILEMGYPRIDL
+206 GEILEIGYPRIDL

-224 AKEARKYLAEHLNLK
+224 ANEAREYLAEHLNLK
-239 KKPII
+239 KNPII

-263 NVFEEIKLLNQKL
+263 NIFEEIKLLNQKL
-276 PYQVLVKVHPFVYSK
+276 PHQVLVKVHPFVYSK

-353 YINLCALPGPVAD
+353 YIDLCALPGPVAD

-390 KFKHDFVN
+390 KFKHNFVN

-422 NASHQ
+422 NASHH

-554 LILASGAKKKYI
+554 LVLASGAKKKYI

-631 NTINIKKINQ
+631 NTINIEKINQ

-650 EKNGTPVLATLTE
+650 EKNGTPVLPTLTE

-700 VPKYPQ
+700 APKYPQ

-740 RNPFYI
+740 RNPFFI

-784 RYVLEDEKYGMLV
+784 RYVLENEKYGMLV
-797 EKNEVDI
+797 EKNEANI

>member
-76 NVHEAFSNYQHI
+76 NAHETFSNYQHI

-99 YQEKFKVFQNVLF
+99 YQEKFKVFQNVSF

-206 GEILEMGYPRIDL
+206 GEILEIGYPRIDL

-224 AKEARKYLAEHLNLK
+224 ANEAREYLAEHLNLK
-239 KKPII
+239 KNPII

-276 PYQVLVKVHPFVYSK
+276 PHQVLVKVHPFVYSK

-353 YINLCALPGPVAD
+353 YIDLCALPGPVAD

-390 KFKHDFVN
+390 KFKHNFVN

-422 NASHQ
+422 NASHH

-554 LILASGAKKKYI
+554 LVLASGAKKKYI

-631 NTINIKKINQ
+631 NTINIEKINQ

-650 EKNGTPVLATLTE
+650 EKNGTPVLPTLTE

-700 VPKYPQ
+700 APKYPQ

-740 RNPFYI
+740 RNPFFI

-819 AKFDAVAYNEE
+819 TKFDAVAYNEE

>member
-76 NVHEAFSNYQHI
+76 NAHETFSNYQHI

-99 YQEKFKVFQNVLF
+99 YQEKFKVFQNVSF

-138 YFTKK
+138 YYTKK
-143 PQQIYI
+143 PEQVYI

-206 GEILEMGYPRIDL
+206 GEILEIGYPRIDL

-224 AKEARKYLAEHLNLK
+224 ANEAREYLAEHLNLK
-239 KKPII
+239 KNPII

-258 ENSLL
+258 ENTLL
-263 NVFEEIKLLNQKL
+263 NIFEEIKLLNQKL
-276 PYQVLVKVHPFVYSK
+276 PHQVLVKVHPFVYSK

-353 YINLCALPGPVAD
+353 YIDLCALPGPVAD

-390 KFKHDFVN
+390 KFKHNFVN

-422 NASHQ
+422 NASHH

-554 LILASGAKKKYI
+554 LVLASGAKKKYI

-631 NTINIKKINQ
+631 NTINIEKINQ

-650 EKNGTPVLATLTE
+650 EKNGTPVLPTLTE

-700 VPKYPQ
+700 APKYPQ

-740 RNPFYI
+740 RNPFFI

>member
-76 NVHEAFSNYQHI
+76 NAHETFSNYQHI

-99 YQEKFKVFQNVLF
+99 YQEKFKVFQNVSF

-143 PQQIYI
+143 PQQLYI

-206 GEILEMGYPRIDL
+206 GEILEIGYPRIDL

-224 AKEARKYLAEHLNLK
+224 ANEAREYLAEHLNLK
-239 KKPII
+239 KNPII

-276 PYQVLVKVHPFVYSK
+276 PHQVLVKVHPFVYSK

-353 YINLCALPGPVAD
+353 YIDLCALPGPVAD

-378 SYKDADVQEKYA
+378 SYKDADVQGKYA
-390 KFKHDFVN
+390 KFKHNFVN

-422 NASHQ
+422 NASHH

-554 LILASGAKKKYI
+554 LVLASGAKKKYI

-631 NTINIKKINQ
+631 NTINIEKINQ

-650 EKNGTPVLATLTE
+650 EKNGTPVLPTLTE

-700 VPKYPQ
+700 APKYPQ

-740 RNPFYI
+740 RNPFFI

-772 GTNVLASDIIAN
+772 GTHVLASDIIAN

-819 AKFDAVAYNEE
+819 TKFDAVAYNEE

>member
-76 NVHEAFSNYQHI
+76 NAHETFSNYQHI

-99 YQEKFKVFQNVLF
+99 YQEKFKVFQNVSF

-206 GEILEMGYPRIDL
+206 GEILEIGYPRIDL

-224 AKEARKYLAEHLNLK
+224 ANEAREYLAEHLNLK
-239 KKPII
+239 KNPII

-276 PYQVLVKVHPFVYSK
+276 PHQVLVKVHPFVYSK

-353 YINLCALPGPVAD
+353 YIDLCALPGPVAD

-378 SYKDADVQEKYA
+378 SYKDADVQGKYA
-390 KFKHDFVN
+390 KFKHNFVN

-422 NASHQ
+422 NASHH

-631 NTINIKKINQ
+631 NTINIEKINQ

-650 EKNGTPVLATLTE
+650 EKNGTPVLPTLTE

-700 VPKYPQ
+700 APKYPQ

-740 RNPFYI
+740 RNPFFI

-772 GTNVLASDIIAN
+772 GTHVLASDIIAN

-819 AKFDAVAYNEE
+819 TKFDAVAYNEE